1 MSSEAAKG
9 FSVAFTR
16 CRGKVMDNEHVIEL
30 IKAISEQG
38 THLKLLSEAIA
49 KIDERMTKLEA
60 LREQDIKQNERIENI
75 IARLQEGSGHFDKID
90 ERLLALE
97 MQEGKKAL
105 DLKKQIAGIA
115 VAVIAGAIL
124 SNLGTVLQWVG
135 K

>member
-1 MSSEAAKG
+1 LSSEAAKG

-16 CRGKVMDNEHVIEL
+16 YRGKVMDNEHVIEL

-38 THLKLLSEAIA
+38 AHLKLLSEAIA

-60 LREQDIKQNERIENI
+60 LREQDIKQNEKIENI
-75 IARLQEGSGHFDKID
+75 ITRLQEGSGHFDKID

-105 DLKKQIAGIA
+105 DLKKQIAGIV